1 MSSKG
6 GVTVIIVSS
15 KTTRFA
21 VKRLLSFF
29 TSPIS
34 IKNAMEYFC
43 DAYIGEKV
51 FIDGLKCY
59 LVGKMGTKGGVT
71 FIKYFS
77 KTSRFATK

>member
-1 MSSKG
+1 MAQKWVLVGEMSTKG
-6 GVTVIIVSS
+6 GVTVIILSS

-34 IKNAMEYFC
+34 IKNVMEQFF

-51 FIDGLKCY
+51 FKDG
-59 LVGKMGTKGGVT
+59 
-71 FIKYFS
+71 
-77 KTSRFATK
+77 